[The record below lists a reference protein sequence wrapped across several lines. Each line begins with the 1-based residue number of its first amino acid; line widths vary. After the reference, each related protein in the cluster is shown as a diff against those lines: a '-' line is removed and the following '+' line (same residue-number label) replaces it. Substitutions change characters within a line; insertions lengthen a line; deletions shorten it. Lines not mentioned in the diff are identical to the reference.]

1 MRLLFVIGMQK
12 SGTSLFN
19 RMLMQQD
26 FICNPFLPEGK
37 FFWGDNPPFSP
48 TDKPCGEL
56 YQKYAGKHG
65 HYLDES
71 DFTQRDKELLLGRI
85 EQVNINEPILMNKNP
100 YNSVRV
106 KWLKAIFPDCK
117 IVAIYRNPVANVFS
131 LLKKYVECEDKTINS
146 ENGWWGIKPKNWLKI
161 ISENKT
167 IQCSQQWQSVN
178 RHILEDIDN
187 IDMLVNY
194 DDLCECPKE
203 VIVESVSGFDIQQSI
218 KQLPVCKNMNKEYLQ
233 GSRLLS
239 KNRELRKNKGFDLS
253 NLHEEI
259 EFPPLSQ
266 EQIDQ
271 IKEITVDTW
280 NKLISSKKNF
290 KT

>member
-1 MRLLFVIGMQK
+1 MRLLFAIGMQK
-12 SGTSLFN
+12 SGTSLLN
-19 RMLMQQD
+19 RMLMQQS
-26 FICNPFLPEGK
+26 FINNPFLPEGK

-48 TDKPCGEL
+48 IDKPCGEL
-56 YQKYAGKHG
+56 YQKYAGKRG
-65 HYLDES
+65 HYLDQN
-71 DFTQRDKELLLGRI
+71 DLTQLDKELLLGRI
-85 EQVNINEPILMNKNP
+85 EQANINEPILMNKNP
-100 YNSVRV
+100 YNSVRI
-106 KWLKAIFPDCK
+106 KWLKAVFPDCK

-131 LLKKYVECEDKTINS
+131 LLKKYVECEDQAVGSK
-146 ENGWWGIKPKNWLKI
+146 NGWWGIKPKNWLKI
-161 ISENKT
+161 TSENKT

-178 RHILEDIDN
+178 RLMLEDIDN

-194 DDLCECPKE
+194 DDLCKYPKE
-203 VIVESVSGFDIQQSI
+203 VIAQSVSGFHIQQTI
-218 KQLPVCKNMNKEYLQ
+218 TQLPVCKNMNNEYLH

-271 IKEITVDTW
+271 IKEITADTW
-280 NKLISSKKNF
+280 AKLISSNKNF
-290 KT
+290 KI